1 MKRPI
6 PFPFTAVALSI
17 APWFSSVVS
26 AAPEQLQLD
35 PLVIHA
41 SPLSGTPA
49 RMTTPA
55 AVMNADQLVSQGRA
69 TLGETIEHMPG
80 VRSSSLGAGASRPV
94 IRGMDGARVKV
105 LSDGIDV
112 LDASTLSADHAVTTE
127 PLLLQQIEVLK
138 GPATLLYGGGAVG
151 GVVNLLD
158 RKIPV
163 RLPDNDDEVQLG

>member
-1 MKRPI
+1 
-6 PFPFTAVALSI
+6 
-17 APWFSSVVS
+17 
-26 AAPEQLQLD
+26 
-35 PLVIHA
+35 
-41 SPLSGTPA
+41 
-49 RMTTPA
+49 
-55 AVMNADQLVSQGRA
+55 MNADQLVSQGRA

-80 VRSSSLGAGASRPV
+80 VRGSSFGAGASRPV

-151 GVVNLLD
+151 VGDPRTIYGTGAATYNEPG
-158 RKIPV
+158 RSFYASATYAF
-163 RLPDNDDEVQLG
+163 